1 MIAVCGVEQFELQV
15 EILVALIG
23 QCYTRLSAQDKAG
36 FVVENVPGVSHR
48 RPVGARFTTY
58 APLGPRHAGYGR
70 QAEKQQPYRVFAAK
84 TMEGEQGGGIHG
96 SIGLIL
102 RQR

>member
-36 FVVENVPGVSHR
+36 FVVEYVFGVSHR
-48 RPVGARFTTY
+48 RPVDTRFTAYT
-58 APLGPRHAGYGR
+58 PLGPCRDGD
-70 QAEKQQPYRVFAAK
+70 QAKQQQSDNVFA
-84 TMEGEQGGGIHG
+84 TEIRGG
-96 SIGLIL
+96 
-102 RQR
+102 